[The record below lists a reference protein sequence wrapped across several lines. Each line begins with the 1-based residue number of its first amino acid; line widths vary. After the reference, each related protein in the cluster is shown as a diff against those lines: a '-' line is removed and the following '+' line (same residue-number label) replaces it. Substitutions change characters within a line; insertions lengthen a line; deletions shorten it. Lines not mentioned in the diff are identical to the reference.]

1 MSSSS
6 EIEEPHGTT
15 VCEFFQNV
23 FLSISKPP
31 ESLDDLCDGVAMFE
45 ALSEISMD
53 HFDPSSFGRDFG
65 PNWALKASNLK
76 KLVRNLEDFYHD
88 ELSKDADFD
97 SLSSRAN
104 EIAKGEDMDGLLE
117 IVELVMVAA
126 TLCDD
131 RSIFVPRI
139 QQMSPEAMAEMQDIL
154 QEAMSTVTD
163 FVEGGSHGEDDA
175 DSIMFEEGEEDKN
188 ISGEVLFP
196 SHGDEELQKERD
208 QLRQALQDANREIGH
223 LKSQA
228 AIESEENQ
236 KDKEKLRLLNQDL
249 HDRLRKREDE
259 LSQAEQTI
267 STNGRALDEATNE
280 VHDLKEKSSSLAD
293 ELDVEKSKVLNLSK
307 KAAMVEVYRKK
318 LDAIETSDS
327 SGSTEQAENYIEQ
340 IMKLESANQKIPK
353 LERDLDEAQTK
364 AKKLEARIQE
374 QIDHLA
380 TKESEISKFK
390 SDALNAVKSKKMF
403 EDELK
408 ELRAQQEGAADAA
421 ITLNGLSGASEA
433 KLKSDNTRLRAQLE
447 QMQQASSSSASA
459 LEGDSDKVSELKKE
473 LAAKED
479 EVSRLVNDKEKL
491 EAYTKKTLQKFQEKY
506 LVALQDCKAKLREK
520 HERIEALEMRSASE
534 KVAAKREEKLVSSAL
549 YELGLTMMQNKMNVN
564 R

>member
-1 MSSSS
+1 
-6 EIEEPHGTT
+6 
-15 VCEFFQNV
+15 
-23 FLSISKPP
+23 
-31 ESLDDLCDGVAMFE
+31 
-45 ALSEISMD
+45 
-53 HFDPSSFGRDFG
+53 
-65 PNWALKASNLK
+65 
-76 KLVRNLEDFYHD
+76 
-88 ELSKDADFD
+88 
-97 SLSSRAN
+97 
-104 EIAKGEDMDGLLE
+104 
-117 IVELVMVAA
+117 
-126 TLCDD
+126 
-131 RSIFVPRI
+131 
-139 QQMSPEAMAEMQDIL
+139 MAELQDIL

-163 FVEGGSHGEDDA
+163 FDEGGSRGEDDA
-175 DSIMFEEGEEDKN
+175 DSIMFEGEEDKN

-249 HDRLRKREDE
+249 QDRLRKREDE

-280 VHDLKEKSSSLAD
+280 VHDLKEKTSSLAD

-364 AKKLEARIQE
+364 TKKLEARIQE

-380 TKESEISKFK
+380 TKEGEISKFK
-390 SDALNAVKSKKMF
+390 SDVANAEKSRKMF

-408 ELRAQQEGAADAA
+408 ELRAQQEGAADAT

-447 QMQQASSSSASA
+447 QMQARGSAASVP
-459 LEGDSDKVSELKKE
+459 EGDSDEVSELKKE
-473 LAAKED
+473 LAAKQD

-491 EAYTKKTLQKFQEKY
+491 EAYTKKTLQKFQVSYQFY
-506 LVALQDCKAKLREK
+506 LAFWRQSQQLKPLLFRRSTLSRSRIAKPSYAK
-520 HERIEALEMRSASE
+520 STSE
-534 KVAAKREEKLVSSAL
+534 SRH
-549 YELGLTMMQNKMNVN
+549 
-564 R
+564 

>member
-1 MSSSS
+1 
-6 EIEEPHGTT
+6 
-15 VCEFFQNV
+15 
-23 FLSISKPP
+23 
-31 ESLDDLCDGVAMFE
+31 
-45 ALSEISMD
+45 
-53 HFDPSSFGRDFG
+53 
-65 PNWALKASNLK
+65 
-76 KLVRNLEDFYHD
+76 
-88 ELSKDADFD
+88 
-97 SLSSRAN
+97 
-104 EIAKGEDMDGLLE
+104 
-117 IVELVMVAA
+117 
-126 TLCDD
+126 
-131 RSIFVPRI
+131 
-139 QQMSPEAMAEMQDIL
+139 MAEMQDIL

-390 SDALNAVKSKKMF
+390 SDAVNAVKSKKMF

-491 EAYTKKTLQKFQEKY
+491 EAYTKKTLQKFQVSNNQSY
-506 LVALQDCKAKLREK
+506 LAFYLGNRSNLDPYFSGEVPCRASGLQSQAPRKARANRGVGDEECIGKGCCQTRGKVSLIRSVRIGIDDDAEQDERQPLKSGVVQDLFVCRSSVIRPPLHPHYHRRCTEPRPPRRPNRGCPLR
-520 HERIEALEMRSASE
+520 ASRY
-534 KVAAKREEKLVSSAL
+534 ACYTAPTFA
-549 YELGLTMMQNKMNVN
+549 G
-564 R
+564 

>member
-1 MSSSS
+1 
-6 EIEEPHGTT
+6 
-15 VCEFFQNV
+15 
-23 FLSISKPP
+23 
-31 ESLDDLCDGVAMFE
+31 
-45 ALSEISMD
+45 
-53 HFDPSSFGRDFG
+53 
-65 PNWALKASNLK
+65 
-76 KLVRNLEDFYHD
+76 
-88 ELSKDADFD
+88 
-97 SLSSRAN
+97 
-104 EIAKGEDMDGLLE
+104 
-117 IVELVMVAA
+117 
-126 TLCDD
+126 
-131 RSIFVPRI
+131 
-139 QQMSPEAMAEMQDIL
+139 MAELQDIL

-163 FVEGGSHGEDDA
+163 LDEGGSRGEDDA

-188 ISGEVLFP
+188 ISGEELFP

-228 AIESEENQ
+228 AIETEENQ

-249 HDRLRKREDE
+249 QDRLRKREDE

-340 IMKLESANQKIPK
+340 IMKLESANQKIPL
-353 LERDLDEAQTK
+353 LERDLDEYQTK
-364 AKKLEARIQE
+364 AKKLESRIQE
-374 QIDHLA
+374 QLDDLA
-380 TKESEISKFK
+380 TKDGEISKFK
-390 SDALNAVKSKKMF
+390 SDAANAEKSKKMF

-421 ITLNGLSGASEA
+421 IALNGLSGASEA
-433 KLKSDNTRLRAQLE
+433 KLKSDNARLRAQLE
-447 QMQQASSSSASA
+447 QMQQASSFAASVP
-459 LEGDSDKVSELKKE
+459 EGDDDKLSALKKE

-491 EAYTKKTLQKFQEKY
+491 EAYTKKTLQKFQVSCRLSFRPRGNRNDLTPYFPGEVPCRASGLQSQATRKARANRGVGDEECIGEGCSQTRGKASLIRSVRIGIDDDAKQDECQPLKNHACY
-506 LVALQDCKAKLREK
+506 TRVLVTILALLFILTITGGAPNHVLLAAPVGVALLMHPATRVTLCRLLQADDVVKP
-520 HERIEALEMRSASE
+520 MRRNVEHFPS
-534 KVAAKREEKLVSSAL
+534 L
-549 YELGLTMMQNKMNVN
+549 QNS
-564 R
+564 

>member
-131 RSIFVPRI
+131 
-139 QQMSPEAMAEMQDIL
+139 SPEAMAEMQDIL
-154 QEAMSTVTD
+154 QETMSTVTD

-491 EAYTKKTLQKFQEKY
+491 EAYTKKTLQKFQ
-506 LVALQDCKAKLREK
+506 DCKAKLREK

>member
-1 MSSSS
+1 
-6 EIEEPHGTT
+6 
-15 VCEFFQNV
+15 
-23 FLSISKPP
+23 
-31 ESLDDLCDGVAMFE
+31 
-45 ALSEISMD
+45 
-53 HFDPSSFGRDFG
+53 
-65 PNWALKASNLK
+65 
-76 KLVRNLEDFYHD
+76 
-88 ELSKDADFD
+88 
-97 SLSSRAN
+97 
-104 EIAKGEDMDGLLE
+104 
-117 IVELVMVAA
+117 
-126 TLCDD
+126 
-131 RSIFVPRI
+131 
-139 QQMSPEAMAEMQDIL
+139 MAELQDIL

-163 FVEGGSHGEDDA
+163 FDEGGSRGEDDA
-175 DSIMFEEGEEDKN
+175 DSIMFEGEEDKN

-249 HDRLRKREDE
+249 QDRLRKREDE

-280 VHDLKEKSSSLAD
+280 VHDLKEKTSSLAD

-364 AKKLEARIQE
+364 TKKLEARIQE

-380 TKESEISKFK
+380 TKEGEISKFK
-390 SDALNAVKSKKMF
+390 SDVANAEKSRKMF

-408 ELRAQQEGAADAA
+408 ELRAQQEGAADAT

-447 QMQQASSSSASA
+447 QMQARGSAASVP
-459 LEGDSDKVSELKKE
+459 EGDSDEVSELKKE
-473 LAAKED
+473 LAAKQD

-491 EAYTKKTLQKFQEKY
+491 EAYTKKTLQKFQ
-506 LVALQDCKAKLREK
+506 
-520 HERIEALEMRSASE
+520 
-534 KVAAKREEKLVSSAL
+534 VSFSFI
-549 YELGLTMMQNKMNVN
+549 
-564 R
+564 